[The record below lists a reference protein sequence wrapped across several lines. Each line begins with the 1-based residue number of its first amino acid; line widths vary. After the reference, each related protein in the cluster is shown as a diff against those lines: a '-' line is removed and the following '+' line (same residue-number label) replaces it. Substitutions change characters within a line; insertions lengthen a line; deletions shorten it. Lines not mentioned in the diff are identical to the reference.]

1 MKSAKAAIVQCQ
13 EGRIYVSRIKPA
25 IGGDGTICL
34 ELHRGEQGK
43 AIVTVFFMIL
53 TRDEAVEVG
62 HALTEVA
69 E

>member
-1 MKSAKAAIVQCQ
+1 MKSAKAAIVQCH
-13 EGRIYVSRIKPA
+13 EGRIYVSRIKPP

-34 ELHRGEQGK
+34 ELHRGNP
-43 AIVTVFFMIL
+43 VTVFFMIL

-62 HALTEVA
+62 HALSEVA

>member
-13 EGRIYVSRIKPA
+13 EGRIYVSSIKPA
-25 IGGDGTICL
+25 IGGAGTICL

-43 AIVTVFFMIL
+43 AVTVFFMIL